1 VIPEWW
7 NAKNPVV
14 PKPERDSSSL
24 SVKKNSFSE
33 MKNQKL
39 NKLPE
44 RLQGGEEKVP
54 LNCLHRSEET

>member
-1 VIPEWW
+1 
-7 NAKNPVV
+7 
-14 PKPERDSSSL
+14 
-24 SVKKNSFSE
+24 
-33 MKNQKL
+33 MKNKEL